1 MTTVDAWTG
10 WSPRSTS
17 RNAGALYLVIILF
30 GVGSEL
36 LRSSLI
42 EPMDAGQTA
51 ANILAAP
58 ELLRFSLVA
67 DSIMALCDVAL
78 AILLFV
84 LLRPVSMPLAC
95 LAAAFRLVQSA
106 VLGGNLLNQQ
116 AALLLLDREPAL
128 SGLDL
133 EQVAAL
139 AQIALEKHSHGYD
152 LGLLF
157 FGVNCLLLG
166 VLIVRSG
173 YIPRLLGLGLLAAG
187 IVYLAG
193 GYLLLL
199 APLAAESFTLAYV
212 VPLVAES
219 AFCLWLLLRGVNGQQ
234 ARQSA
239 TSSA

>member
-1 MTTVDAWTG
+1 MTTADAWTG
-10 WSPRSTS
+10 WSPRATS
-17 RNAGALYLVIILF
+17 RNAGALYLVIILL
-30 GVGSEL
+30 GVGSEV
-36 LRSSLI
+36 LRSTLI

-95 LAAAFRLVQSA
+95 LATAFRLVQSA

-116 AALLLLDREPAL
+116 AALLLLDREPTMT
-128 SGLDL
+128 GLDP

-139 AQIALEKHSHGYD
+139 AQVALEKHSYGYD

-187 IVYLAG
+187 VVYLAG

-199 APLAAESFTLAYV
+199 APQAAEGFTLAYV

-219 AFCLWLLLRGVNGQQ
+219 AFCLWLLLRGVHGQQ

-239 TSSA
+239 TAPA